1 MWEIVVE
8 NKISGECDTI
18 FGYNFEDACRR
29 NKYNPADFILCDQ
42 WYVD

>member
-1 MWEIVVE
+1 MYEIDVK
-8 NKISGECDTI
+8 NRYSGERDTI

-29 NKYNPADFILCDQ
+29 AKYDPTDFECLDL

>member
-1 MWEIVVE
+1 MWEIVVKNRMTDE
-8 NKISGECDTI
+8 VETI

-29 NKYNPADFILCDQ
+29 NKIDPADYIFCNQ